1 MKPVKSVFIK
11 KYSELD
17 LYIIAFNNA
26 DLVFNQI
33 FFLKKNLKD
42 NYRLIIIDNSNNYSK
57 SQEIENICIKN
68 KTSYVKLP
76 ENKLKSSYSHAL
88 SLNYTMKNIISKQ
101 KTKYIWFLDH
111 DCFMIKP
118 ISIIKILKEQKLY
131 WTLMDTVSLNIF
143 WHTFNMSWKRWIIWP
158 WCAFYDKELFH
169 RWFNFFPDKQIIPIS
184 FLDTGWWNRKY
195 IYKNYEK
202 WKLNLLKHK
211 PDTKIKWAEN
221 FWNIFIHLYWAG
233 YRDNS
238 SINKMCKALRKYYA

>member
-1 MKPVKSVFIK
+1 MYSLNSILYFIKNNSPYRIIQNKKFSDKFLTMKPVKSVFIK

-101 KTKYIWFLDH
+101 KTKYI
-111 DCFMIKP
+111 
-118 ISIIKILKEQKLY
+118 
-131 WTLMDTVSLNIF
+131 
-143 WHTFNMSWKRWIIWP
+143 
-158 WCAFYDKELFH
+158 
-169 RWFNFFPDKQIIPIS
+169 
-184 FLDTGWWNRKY
+184 
-195 IYKNYEK
+195 
-202 WKLNLLKHK
+202 
-211 PDTKIKWAEN
+211 
-221 FWNIFIHLYWAG
+221 
-233 YRDNS
+233 
-238 SINKMCKALRKYYA
+238 